1 MRYTLLFYF
10 TVSALHAQT
19 FVVVSDTANGIVNPL
34 NWTSN
39 QRYVGAA
46 WIDFDGDHDLDLAT
60 GRNELYR
67 NDGNGR
73 FVKVSG
79 AFGSSA
85 STQGEVGMTWADF
98 DNDGDLDVYLVGLRS
113 DLYRNDNG
121 TFNRVTTGTIGLG
134 QNYNAWAGAW
144 GDYDNDGHVDLVLAA
159 PFGFNGI
166 TTTNFLFHNNGD
178 GTFAKVDTTPITSQT
193 APFTVPSWSDYDLD
207 GDIDLFI
214 GSGPANGTI
223 AADFYYK
230 NMLTE
235 SGTAFFI
242 RMTDNFAV
250 EPRDGQNVNWIDYDN
265 DGDLDMYVSN
275 YVGNTSGL
283 VNHMYRNDGGTYTK
297 ITSGAIVSDA
307 QSSLGNIWEDFDNDG
322 DLDCFVTNEQ
332 GSTNR
337 YYRNDGGGAF
347 TRIDGTPLSV
357 DNTPHNGASAG
368 DFDNDGDLDIFAWS
382 TPASFRRLYR
392 NDLASD
398 NHWIRFELQGTVS
411 NRASLG
417 ATVRVKAVIG
427 GVPIWQMRHISAQ
440 NAFNGHSSLFP
451 HFGLGD
457 ATLVDSVI
465 VTWPS
470 GTTKISTQVD
480 ADQFIVLTE
489 DGASTAAPVFLP
501 QPAKNTFATLL
512 FSLSLRAGA
521 IPSAAYRLLNP
532 IGDAVI
538 DSVTGLF
545 TWTPSLGDIGNKTF
559 NVVAVNSAGS
569 DTLALNVT
577 VLDFQKPVVEG
588 KPDRVMFAGTVYK
601 DTVRATAIP
610 VARFYPLSVPAGMT
624 VDSVTGILQWTAS
637 AGTVSIDII
646 AQNSGGRDTLSYS
659 VHADPAPVLSVLQNP
674 GLPKYA
680 DLVLTAEN
688 NVAADPSVRVNG
700 AAQGTMT
707 PVAASSRVFK
717 HALQFAQTAD
727 FTIAADVFSA
737 GGYLVQLTKLFSA
750 VVVNPESGGELK
762 RPGLWTLVFDPR
774 TFFTETAVIIEL
786 DTSGNE
792 PTLRISGPR
801 PMEKPVHWILDG
813 HVRVYAEG
821 SDVPLIAEQSGG
833 RTTVELVQYGTYT
846 LRAGSSPRDE
856 NRAVPKGIALYS
868 NFPNPFN
875 PVTTIRYSLDRDE
888 KIELAVYNLLGQRV
902 RTLFSGLQ
910 TTGFHVGQWDG
921 TNEIG
926 HAVTSGIYVVRL
938 RFPGGLVSRKI
949 SMIK

>member
-1 MRYTLLFYF
+1 MRYTFLLCF
-10 TVSALHAQT
+10 TVSALRAQT
-19 FVVVSDTANGIVNPL
+19 FVVVNDTANGIANPL

-67 NDGNGR
+67 NDGDGR

-79 AFGSSA
+79 AFGNSA

-121 TFNRVTTGTIGLG
+121 IFNRVTTGTIGLG

-159 PFGFNGI
+159 PFNFNGI
-166 TTTNFLFHNNGD
+166 TTSNFLFHNNGD

-193 APFTVPSWSDYDLD
+193 APFTVPTWCDYDLD

-235 SGTAFFI
+235 SGTAFFV

-250 EPRDGQNVNWIDYDN
+250 EPRDGQNVNWIDFDN
-265 DGDLDMYVSN
+265 DGDLDLYVTN
-275 YVGNTSGL
+275 YVGNASGL

-297 ITSGAIVSDA
+297 ITSGSIVTDA
-307 QSSLGNIWEDFDNDG
+307 QTSLGNIWEDFDNDG

-332 GSTNR
+332 GTTNR
-337 YYRNDGGGAF
+337 YYRNDGGGSF
-347 TRIDGTPLSV
+347 TRIDGTPLSA

-368 DFDNDGDLDIFAWS
+368 DFDQDGDLDLFVWS
-382 TPASFRRLYR
+382 TPATSRRLYR
-392 NDLASD
+392 NDLTGS
-398 NHWIRFELQGTVS
+398 NHWVRFELVGTVS

-417 ATVRVKAVIG
+417 AIVRVKSVIG
-427 GVPIWQMRHISAQ
+427 GASVWQMRQISAQ

-470 GTTKISTQVD
+470 GTIKILTQVD

-489 DGASTAAPVFLP
+489 DTAPTAAPVFLP
-501 QPAKNTFATLL
+501 LASKSTFATQL
-512 FSLSLRAGA
+512 FAFSFQAGA
-521 IPSAAYRLLNP
+521 VPSATYRLLNP
-532 IGDAVI
+532 LDDVAI
-538 DSVTGLF
+538 DSISGTFL
-545 TWTPSLGDIGNKTF
+545 WTPSHDDIGSSVF

-569 DTLALNVT
+569 DTVALTVT
-577 VLDFQKPVVEG
+577 VMDLQKPVVEV
-588 KPDRVMFAGTVYK
+588 KTDRIMFTGTAYK
-601 DTVRATAIP
+601 DTVRASAIP
-610 VARFYPLSVPAGMT
+610 AARYYPLSVPAGMM
-624 VDSVTGILQWTAS
+624 VDSVTGILQWLAATGS
-637 AGTVSIDII
+637 VSIDII
-646 AQNSGGRDTLSYS
+646 AQNPGGRDTLSYAIQ
-659 VHADPAPVLSVLQNP
+659 VDPTPGLSVLQNP

-680 DLVLTAEN
+680 DLVLAATN
-688 NVAADPSVRVNG
+688 TVAGNPAIRVNSVSQG
-700 AAQGTMT
+700 AMI
-707 PVAASSRVFK
+707 PIAASDRIFK
-717 HALQFAQTAD
+717 HSLEFTQTAD
-727 FTIAADVFSA
+727 YAIAADVASND
-737 GGYLVQLTKLFSA
+737 GYLVQLAKSFSA
-750 VVVNPESGGELK
+750 VVVNPATGGEFEK
-762 RPGLWTLVFDPR
+762 ANEWTVMFDPG
-774 TFFTETAVIIEL
+774 TFSVEAAVILETDSSENGLIIRL
-786 DTSGNE
+786 Q
-792 PTLRISGPR
+792 GPR
-801 PMEKPVHWILDG
+801 ALAKPARLRVIGRAQIFNDG
-813 HVRVYAEG
+813 G
-821 SDVPLIAEQSGG
+821 SPLQAAFYSGS
-833 RTTVELVQYGTYT
+833 TTTELAGYGTYVVRRT
-846 LRAGSSPRDE
+846 YNVDFE
-856 NRAVPKGIALYS
+856 NRTLPRGIVLHGNY
-868 NFPNPFN
+868 PNPFN
-875 PVTTIRYSLDRDE
+875 PVTTIQYSLDRDE

-902 RTLFSGLQ
+902 RTIFSGLQ
-910 TTGFHVGQWDG
+910 TTGFHVGQWNG
-921 TNEIG
+921 TNENG
-926 HAVTSGIYVVRL
+926 HVVTSGIYVVRL
-938 RFPGGLVSRKI
+938 SFPGGLVSRKI